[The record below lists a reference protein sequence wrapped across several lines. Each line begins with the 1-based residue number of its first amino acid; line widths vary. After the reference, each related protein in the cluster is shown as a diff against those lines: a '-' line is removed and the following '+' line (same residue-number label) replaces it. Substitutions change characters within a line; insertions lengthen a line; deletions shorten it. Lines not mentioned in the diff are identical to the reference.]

1 MANPNLKAGPG
12 RPKGCEN
19 KLPRDLKA
27 RVMAVWDELKEDGK
41 DLADCAKSDPPWFYQ
56 NFVKPMLPKDV
67 VLQGDKDSPLIM
79 KIERVIVEN
88 LEDKDS

>member
-1 MANPNLKAGPG
+1 MANPNIPPGPG
-12 RPKGCEN
+12 RPKGSKDKIPQCI
-19 KLPRDLKA
+19 KA
-27 RVMAVWDELKEDGK
+27 RVMAVWDELKENGQ